1 MLLASTKGPTMM
13 ISTKGRYAMRL
24 MVDIALHAEKTPTSL
39 KEIGM
44 REEMPVKYLE
54 QLVRPLTKA
63 RLLKSVRGQCGG
75 YFLARPARAITAGDI
90 IRAAEGTTA
99 PVACLGGGTGCPRAS
114 LCPTLPFWR
123 GLDETIESYVDS
135 VTLADLAFDVGDPAS
150 GMCFDNETTHPL
162 DSAVT
167 PV

>member
-1 MLLASTKGPTMM
+1 MM

-63 RLLKSVRGQCGG
+63 NLLKSVRGQCGG
-75 YFLARPARAITAGDI
+75 YLLARPACAITAGDI

-99 PVACLGGGTGCPRAS
+99 PVACLGGTGCPRAS

-123 GLDETIESYVDS
+123 GLDEAIESYVDS
-135 VTLADLAFDVGDPAS
+135 VTLADLAFGASDQASDMRFDDETAHALDPV
-150 GMCFDNETTHPL
+150 
-162 DSAVT
+162 VT